1 MPLKHLVIATDFS
14 KYAEYALQ
22 RAISLAERHHI
33 SLHFVHVLPQPSVS
47 FGPYS
52 TREQQNDIRSLEKD
66 TLDKLSSLI
75 KKYSTNI
82 SVDLSVLAGR
92 AADEIIQYTEQN
104 QGNLIILGAHGQY
117 YIDEHVLGTTSSD
130 ILGEGNTP
138 VLLIKTEPS
147 FSYSRILIATD
158 FSKPSKK
165 AIEFTFQCFPEAR
178 FQLLHVVDIFNSQQ
192 LNGDAVGT
200 LKSKIDHDESKNI
213 MAQLDHFLKECH
225 VKQDQFEKKIM
236 GGYLADTINLQS
248 KNWKADLL
256 AFGTQG
262 HSKLHYLLMGSV
274 AKRLLQLSNVDMLAV
289 PPPA

>member
-33 SLHFVHVLPQPSVS
+33 PLHLIYVLQQQLAN
-47 FGPYS
+47 FGQYS
-52 TREQQNDIRSLEKD
+52 KNEQQNDFFSLEKD
-66 TLDKLSSLI
+66 MLDKLSSLI
-75 KKYSTNI
+75 NKYCTNI
-82 SVDLSVLAGR
+82 SVNLTVLAGR
-92 AADEIIQYTEQN
+92 AADEIIQYTVQN
-104 QGNLIILGAHGQY
+104 QGNLIIVGAYGQY
-117 YIDEHVLGTTSSD
+117 YVDEHVLGTTSSD
-130 ILGEGNTP
+130 ILDQGNTP

-147 FSYSRILIATD
+147 FSYKRILVGTD

-178 FQLLHVVDIFNSQQ
+178 FQLLHVMDIFNIHH
-192 LNGDAVGT
+192 LKGDAVAI
-200 LKSKIDHDESKNI
+200 LESKMENDKSKDI
-213 MAQLDHFLKECH
+213 MEQLDLFLKECN

-236 GGYLADTINLQS
+236 GGYLADTIALQA

-289 PPPA
+289 PPK